1 MLYAA
6 PIMSSPANRRSQ
18 SNRSVARP
26 LLWLVLALTVGL
38 LGWLTVFTAQRNPY
52 LSDTGRN
59 KISRSAF
66 IEECKAK
73 FDAFADTVAKS
84 QNAGHFQTGYSP
96 TELFSGAVSNPSA
109 PGWLLSSQVR
119 VTREGYPSQTVPFA
133 CQSNDKGEVS
143 LIQAPGAGK

>member
-1 MLYAA
+1 
-6 PIMSSPANRRSQ
+6 MSSPANRRSR
-18 SNRSVARP
+18 SNPTTARI
-26 LLWLVLALTVGL
+26 LLWVVLALTVAL
-38 LGWLTVFTAQRNPY
+38 LGWLNVFTAQRNPY
-52 LSDTGRN
+52 LSDVGRN

-66 IEECKAK
+66 IEACKAK

-84 QNAGHFQTGYSP
+84 QNAGHFGTGYVP

-133 CQSNDKGEVS
+133 CQSDAKGEVT
-143 LIQAPGAGK
+143 LAQAPGAGTPAGR